1 MINTVWFVLMFTGLV
16 VAALTGRVEEITG
29 AVFASAEK
37 AVAVGISLLSIM
49 TFWFG
54 MMKVVEESGLLDRM
68 FRLMRPVARL
78 LFPRLPDEHPA
89 TRSIL
94 MNMSA
99 NVLGMGSAATPFGL
113 KAMQELQ
120 ELNKDKETASDEMC
134 TFLLV
139 NTSSITLVPM
149 TVVALRAASGSLN
162 PAEIIGTTIIAT
174 CCSTVVAIVL
184 DRVFRP
190 FSR

>member
-1 MINTVWFVLMFTGLV
+1 MINTVWFVLMFSGLV
-16 VAALTGRVEEITG
+16 VAALTGRVDEITG

-54 MMKVVEESGLLDRM
+54 MMKVVEASGLLERM
-68 FRLMRPVARL
+68 FRLLRPLARF
-78 LFPRLPDEHPA
+78 LFPRLPDDHPA
-89 TRSIL
+89 THSIL

-120 ELNKDKETASDEMC
+120 ELNRGRKKASDEMC

-139 NTSSITLVPM
+139 NTSSITLVPT

-162 PAEIIGTTIIAT
+162 PTEIIGTTIIAT
-174 CCSTVVAIVL
+174 CCSTIVAIIF

-190 FSR
+190 FTR

>member
-16 VAALTGRVEEITG
+16 VSALTGRAEEITG

-68 FRLMRPVARL
+68 FRLLRPLARF
-78 LFPRLPDEHPA
+78 LFPRLPDEHPV

-139 NTSSITLVPM
+139 NTSSVTLVPM

-174 CCSTVVAIVL
+174 CCSTIVAIVL

>member
-78 LFPRLPDEHPA
+78 LFPRLPDGHPA

-120 ELNKDKETASDEMC
+120 ELNNDKETASDEMC

-174 CCSTVVAIVL
+174 CCSTVVAVVL